1 MRILAVS
8 QYYWPE
14 PFNVSEIC
22 EELVSR
28 GHEVTV
34 LTGLPNYPEG
44 ELYPGYEQGKLREQE
59 RNGVKI
65 VRSWLWPRKRGAV
78 NRFLNYETF
87 SWSATNRSKKLKGDF
102 DMVLSFEISPI
113 MSANPAL
120 AYARR
125 KGVPCLLY
133 VIDIWPECLLAGGIT
148 RESPIFRHYAKVSA
162 KIYRSADRLAV
173 TSPLFVDYISNLVGE
188 EVEAFYLP
196 QFAEDFFGRDGCT
209 APDGYIEGAT
219 NLTFAGNVGSAQSVD
234 TIIRAASLLP
244 QDDVVFHIVGSGSEL
259 DSCKS
264 LAADLGAHN
273 VVFHGRKPLE
283 DMPSY
288 YSASDAMLATFSD
301 NPVLGYT
308 LPRKIQSYLAS
319 GKPVLGTLVGEARRV
334 IEEAGCGMCCD
345 ASDYGEFARIIS
357 LFLELDGEE
366 KEALGE
372 NAQRYYKEHFSKETF
387 FSRLEQMLRDLVK
400 E

>member
-1 MRILAVS
+1 MS

-44 ELYPGYEQGKLREQE
+44 ELYPGYEHGELREQE

-102 DMVLSFEISPI
+102 DIVLSFEISPI
-113 MSANPAL
+113 MSAYPAL

-173 TSPLFVDYISNLVGE
+173 TSPLFIDYISNLVGKRL
-188 EVEAFYLP
+188 EACYLP
-196 QFAEDFFGRDGCT
+196 QFAEDIFEQSGYV
-209 APDGYIEGAT
+209 APDGYPAGVT
-219 NLTFAGNVGSAQSVD
+219 NLTFAGNVGAAQSVD
-234 TIIRAASLLP
+234 TIIRAAALLP
-244 QDDVVFHIVGSGSEL
+244 QDKVLFHVVGSGSEL
-259 DSCKS
+259 DSCKR
-264 LAADLGAHN
+264 LAADLNVQN

-283 DMPSY
+283 EMPNY

-301 NPVLGYT
+301 NPMLGYT
-308 LPRKIQSYLAS
+308 LPRKIQSYLAA
-319 GKPVLGTLVGEARRV
+319 GKPVLGTLTGESRRV
-334 IEEAGCGMCCD
+334 IEEAGCGLCSD
-345 ASDYGEFARIIS
+345 ASDFRGFARIIS
-357 LFLELDGEE
+357 EFLEFNIE
-366 KEALGE
+366 KKRSLGA
-372 NAQRYYKEHFSKETF
+372 NAREYYLLHFSRDSF
-387 FSRLEQMLRDLVK
+387 FQTLDQELNTLKDTSNVG
-400 E
+400 